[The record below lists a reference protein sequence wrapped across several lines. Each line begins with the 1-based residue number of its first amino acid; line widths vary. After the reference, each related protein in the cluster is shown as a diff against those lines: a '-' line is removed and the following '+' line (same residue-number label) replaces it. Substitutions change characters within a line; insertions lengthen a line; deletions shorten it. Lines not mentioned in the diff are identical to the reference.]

1 MLTRP
6 MPIKCGWYKQID
18 DHPCNLFIQHDGPHM
33 IVTADGEIVLY
44 DQMTGRPVTQSN
56 QTNDTQAQ
64 IASVCDDLK
73 DFLIEKNIAYGNSAL
88 NPIRIFSKSDTK
100 EQLLVRID
108 DKLNRIKNGK
118 DYAGDDDILDL
129 TGYLILLMVARRNDA
144 GISV

>member
-1 MLTRP
+1 
-6 MPIKCGWYKQID
+6 
-18 DHPCNLFIQHDGPHM
+18 M